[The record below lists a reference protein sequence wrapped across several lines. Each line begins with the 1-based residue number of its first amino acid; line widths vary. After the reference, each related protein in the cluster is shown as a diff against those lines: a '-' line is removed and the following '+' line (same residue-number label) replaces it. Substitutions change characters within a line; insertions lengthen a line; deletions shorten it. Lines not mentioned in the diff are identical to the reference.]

1 MGVNLIQTTAVSN
14 REYHFGNLQ
23 YLLIETKTRL
33 IDMFQNVRDAF
44 EATGRDLMYSNTPD
58 SAIIL
63 YAYIGGVASF
73 QRDLNTLVGTSVVY
87 QDMDGVVFLRT
98 RYLKI

>member
-1 MGVNLIQTTAVSN
+1 
-14 REYHFGNLQ
+14 
-23 YLLIETKTRL
+23 
-33 IDMFQNVRDAF
+33 
-44 EATGRDLMYSNTPD
+44 MYSNTPD

-98 RYLKI
+98 RFVLLKILILIKRCGKLLVKISTNLLNMKLTKDIE